1 MQILFKK
8 LWGCYWRLF
17 KVLEID
23 PKNSSAL
30 KNRGDANALDDYK
43 GAIADYTEALLQ
55 LDQNTGFV
63 IARGLQNGE
72 TEISRVLF

>member
-1 MQILFKK
+1 MRVLLKIIQS
-8 LWGCYWRLF
+8 
-17 KVLEID
+17 LEID

-30 KNRGDANALDDYK
+30 KNRGDAKNALDDYK
-43 GAIADYTEALLQ
+43 GQLQTILKHLQ

-63 IARGLQNGE
+63 IAKEVLQNGE